1 MPCILTGAM
10 ATFLVE
16 AVTGQAA
23 LQGEEALGEVRDGSE
38 GWVAL
43 APSAGAGGTP
53 SRGWTAP

>member
-1 MPCILTGAM
+1 M